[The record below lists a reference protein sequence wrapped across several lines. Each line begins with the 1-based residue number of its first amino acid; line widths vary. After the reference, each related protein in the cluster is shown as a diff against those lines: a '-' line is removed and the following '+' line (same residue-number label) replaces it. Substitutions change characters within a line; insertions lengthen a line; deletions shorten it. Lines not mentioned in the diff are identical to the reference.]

1 MSPTYNSP
9 GVYRQEV
16 FLKPPP
22 VLQTGVPGFVGFAG
36 PPAAGGLG
44 HAIGIPDPD
53 ATPAAAVDTTA
64 GALTPGTYY
73 LTITYYGEAG
83 ESIASP
89 EAEVVLTSPGSL
101 VVSAPDVQPPL
112 ASGYNVYVGT
122 SSGAKAFQGAVVGR
136 PGSWGSFIL
145 SRPPGGG
152 AANRPVLLNHK
163 EDFAAYFSSLAG
175 SFLATSVN
183 GFFDNGGVRCYVVA
197 ADSAADPAEAL
208 RTAIGALSGVDDLD
222 LVAAPDAQTL
232 RTFENLLDK
241 DAIGRVQSQLLLHCA
256 QEGNRFAILD
266 SWPGASVDDV
276 MVQCG
281 RLVLGQQPPISGA
294 LYYPWLVTSADGS
307 AAPPSGYVAGIY
319 ARSDG
324 RSGVSKAPANEEIFG
339 VLDLETQVDNS
350 IQDRLNPARVN
361 CLRAFPG
368 RGIRV
373 WGARTLGTPLRP
385 ADPWLYVNVRR
396 MFLTLRRWIDL
407 NLPWATFE
415 PNDARLWVRI
425 QRELTVYLTKLFR
438 AGALQGASPAEAFYV
453 KCDGENNPPEL
464 RDTGE
469 VVVEIGLAPLAPSE
483 FIVVRIV
490 RRAGATSDN

>member
-1 MSPTYNSP
+1 MSPTYSSP

-44 HAIGIPDPD
+44 NAIGIPDPD
-53 ATPAAAVDTTA
+53 VAPAVAVDNTA
-64 GALTPGTYY
+64 GALPAGTYY
-73 LTITYYGEAG
+73 IAITYYGQAG

-89 EAEVVLTSPGSL
+89 ETTAVLTDPGSL

-112 ASGYNVYVGT
+112 ASGYKVYVGDT
-122 SSGAKAFQGAVVGR
+122 PGGRGFQGAVAGR
-136 PGSWGSFIL
+136 PGSWGAFVL

-152 AANRPVLLNHK
+152 AANRPVVLNHK
-163 EDFAAYFSSLAG
+163 EDFEAYFSSLAG

-183 GFFDNGGVRCYVVA
+183 AFFDNGGVRCYVVA
-197 ADSAADPAEAL
+197 ADSAADPAAALQTAIEAL
-208 RTAIGALSGVDDLD
+208 AALDDLD

-241 DAIGRVQSQLLLHCA
+241 DSIARVQSQLLLHCA

-276 MVQCG
+276 MQQSAG
-281 RLVLGQQPPISGA
+281 LVLGQQSPISGA
-294 LYYPWLVTSADGS
+294 LYYPWLMTSGDGS
-307 AAPPSGYVAGIY
+307 AAPPCGFVAGIY
-319 ARSDG
+319 ARTDG
-324 RSGVSKAPANEEIFG
+324 KSGVSKAPANEEIFG
-339 VLDLETQVDNS
+339 VLDLETQIDNS

-373 WGARTLGTPLRP
+373 WGARTLGLPLRP

-415 PNDARLWVRI
+415 PNDGRLWVRI
-425 QRELTVYLTKLFR
+425 QRELTVYLTKLLR

-464 RDTGE
+464 RDTGQ